1 MNQDDHAKIKRLN
14 EQYEASIKRIE
25 SYKKLYD
32 EKMADKLGRAF
43 AEYSWVAPEVLI
55 PMVLSGQE
63 SALPEISKISAKQS
77 MEIGLTPH
85 MLTDQYQ
92 KTKVHK
98 VGIAW

>member
-1 MNQDDHAKIKRLN
+1 MNQEDHAKIKRLN
-14 EQYEASIKRIE
+14 EQYQASIKRIE
-25 SYKKLYD
+25 SYKNLYD

-55 PMVLSGQE
+55 PIVLSGQE
-63 SALPEISKISAKQS
+63 AALPEISKISARQS

-92 KTKVHK
+92 KNKVHK